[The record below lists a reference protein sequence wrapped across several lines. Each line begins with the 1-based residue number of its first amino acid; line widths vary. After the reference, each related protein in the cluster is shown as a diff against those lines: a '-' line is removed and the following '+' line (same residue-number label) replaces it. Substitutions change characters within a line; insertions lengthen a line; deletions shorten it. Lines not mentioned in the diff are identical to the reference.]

1 MAFAILNL
9 NINLS
14 REKEQHLMGK
24 YFETRYKYDKDRSSV
39 WRAICEYLQAYI
51 DPQGTVVDFGAG
63 YCDFIN
69 NINSKTK
76 IAVDISSESINYCY
90 PNVQFIKAKAYKV
103 SKIKSLSFDTIFASN
118 LLEHLNDEEL
128 DLLILEFK
136 RILKKDGK
144 IILIQ
149 PNYKYAYKDYF
160 DDYTHKKVFSHISI
174 VDLFNSHNFR
184 LSKIYPKFMPFSLQ
198 SRLPK
203 SYILTKIY
211 LHSFFKPFAKQMLVI
226 FVKP

>member
-1 MAFAILNL
+1 MD
-9 NINLS
+9 
-14 REKEQHLMGK
+14 K

-39 WRAICEYLQAYI
+39 WMAICEYLQTFI
-51 DPQGTVVDFGAG
+51 DSQGTTVDLGAG

-69 NINSKTK
+69 NINSKKK
-76 IAVDISSESINYCY
+76 IAVDMNFDSLNYCH
-90 PNVQFIKAKAYKV
+90 PNVKFIKAKVYKI
-103 SKIKSLSFDTIFASN
+103 SKIKNLSVDTIFASN

-128 DLLILEFK
+128 ELLIIEFK
-136 RILKKDGK
+136 RILKRGGK

-174 VDLFNSHNFR
+174 VDFFVSHNFT
-184 LSKIYPKFMPFSLQ
+184 LSKLFPKFMPFSLK

-203 SYILTKIY
+203 SYLLTKIY